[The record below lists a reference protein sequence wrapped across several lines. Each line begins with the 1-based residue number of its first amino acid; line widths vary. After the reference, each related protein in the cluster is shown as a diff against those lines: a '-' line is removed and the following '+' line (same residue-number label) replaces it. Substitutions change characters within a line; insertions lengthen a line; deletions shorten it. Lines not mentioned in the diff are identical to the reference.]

1 MKIQQGRVSIKEGIV
16 IGEGGGRSLKADIF
30 LPPLEEKSRPAVLFI
45 HGGGWI
51 EGDRSQLRGYGI
63 LLARLGF
70 VCMCNSYRLSNESI
84 WPAQIQDVN
93 CAIRYLRANATD
105 LGLDPNRIGVSGNSA
120 GGHLGKLSAKEM
132 MDEFKDKIKIPVISA
147 GGVGTKIGVEK
158 KILLGFSGVSIGSP
172 FIACKE
178 AAISEEYKNACV
190 DYGKNDIV
198 ISTKISGSP
207 LTVINTPYVQKV
219 GTEQNWI
226 EKILSNNKKIKKWV
240 KMITFLKGM
249 KSIEKA
255 AFSSTYKTVWCAGP
269 SIEHTKEILSTKEI
283 IKRLTT

>member
-1 MKIQQGRVSIKEGIV
+1 MPFFCLGRNMKIQQGRVSIKEGIV

-120 GGHLGKLSAKEM
+120 GGHLSLMAAATNYDQIFEGEGGSNEVSSEIKAVCAIYPPTTIRQLEM
-132 MDEFKDKIKIPVISA
+132 LNPLENAFLMLM
-147 GGVGTKIGVEK
+147 G
-158 KILLGFSGVSIGSP
+158 
-172 FIACKE
+172 KE
-178 AAISEEYKNACV
+178 AKKEDFDKASPLNYVTEDYPPCMLIHGSADSVVRLKDSTKFYEKLIEFNRPASLHIFSEEEHAFDGEP
-190 DYGKNDIV
+190 DYGRAIAD
-198 ISTKISGSP
+198 
-207 LTVINTPYVQKV
+207 LQA
-219 GTEQNWI
+219 
-226 EKILSNNKKIKKWV
+226 LF
-240 KMITFLKGM
+240 FLK
-249 KSIEKA
+249 
-255 AFSSTYKTVWCAGP
+255 Y
-269 SIEHTKEILSTKEI
+269 L
-283 IKRLTT
+283 

>member
-1 MKIQQGRVSIKEGIV
+1 MPFFCLGRNMKIQQGRVSIKEGIV

-105 LGLDPNRIGVSGNSA
+105 LGVDPDRIGVSGNSA
-120 GGHLGKLSAKEM
+120 GGHLSLMAAATNYDQIFEGEGGSNKVSSEIKAVCAIYPPTTIRQLEM
-132 MDEFKDKIKIPVISA
+132 LNPLENAFLMLM
-147 GGVGTKIGVEK
+147 G
-158 KILLGFSGVSIGSP
+158 
-172 FIACKE
+172 KE
-178 AAISEEYKNACV
+178 AKKEDFDKASPLNYVTEDYPPCMLIHGSTDSVVRLKDSTKFYEKLIEFNRPASLHIFSEEEHAFDGEP
-190 DYGKNDIV
+190 DYGRAVAD
-198 ISTKISGSP
+198 
-207 LTVINTPYVQKV
+207 LQA
-219 GTEQNWI
+219 
-226 EKILSNNKKIKKWV
+226 LFFKKY
-240 KMITFLKGM
+240 L
-249 KSIEKA
+249 
-255 AFSSTYKTVWCAGP
+255 
-269 SIEHTKEILSTKEI
+269 
-283 IKRLTT
+283 